1 MALGHREVEEHLQ
14 VLPTGVVRDQH
25 DPEIR
30 LDVPDDEVV
39 AASPGV
45 QDAMEEDA

>member
-1 MALGHREVEEHLQ
+1 MEELQLGL
-14 VLPTGVVRDQH
+14 LKDAVRDQH

-30 LDVPDDEVV
+30 LNVPDDEVV
-39 AASPGV
+39 AASPGG